1 MRALKIVESRPTELV
16 LSAQDAASLGSLGQQ
31 FASAS
36 TWWGAK
42 EENDEALPRS
52 VIQLTPAG
60 PETYWVTV
68 MNMVGVIRLPDA
80 QLEVTP
86 KIPEPHFLYLAELA
100 TLSPRTN
107 SSEVRVEADAS
118 FAEVLA
124 LWFLEDVEG
133 LIRRGLRPDYLA
145 FDDELPAVR
154 GHLKALE
161 TTVAIMQGQPV
172 AHCIFEEL
180 SEDAPLNRV
189 LKAACQRLASNQTL
203 RHSTRARAR
212 RASFRFRCTAMRPAD
227 LLVHVDRMSG
237 AYKSAVSLASLI
249 LRSLGVSLRLGVQ
262 SGIAFLI
269 RTPEL
274 IEEGL
279 RNIVSRAMPGV
290 SVNQQS
296 TPISKTG
303 LTMNPDLVFNEG
315 CAVGDIKYRTLGPDW
330 RRNDLYQAVAFA
342 AAFRTTHSVLLGFSG
357 HATSKIPQRVQ
368 VGEVHVQPVA
378 WCADADVSPAKSE
391 RMLQVELQRWWSA
404 INCPAPIRPGYQLA
418 GVTP

>member
-16 LSAQDAASLGSLGQQ
+16 LSAQDAASLRNLGQQ
-31 FASAS
+31 FASTS
-36 TWWGAK
+36 TWWGAN
-42 EENDEALPRS
+42 EGNDEALTRS

-60 PETYWVTV
+60 PESYWVTV

-86 KIPEPHFLYLAELA
+86 KIPEPHFLRLAERA

-107 SSEVRVEADAS
+107 SSQVSIEADAG

-124 LWFLEDVEG
+124 LWFLEDVEV
-133 LIRRGLRPDYLA
+133 LLRRGLRPDYLS

-154 GHLKALE
+154 GRLKAVQ
-161 TTVAIMQGQPV
+161 TTLAIMQGQPV
-172 AHCIFEEL
+172 AHCSFEEL

-203 RHSTRARAR
+203 RHSTRTRAR
-212 RASFRFRCTAMRPAD
+212 RASFRFQCTAMRPAD
-227 LLVHVDRMSG
+227 LLVQVDRMSG
-237 AYKSAVSLASLI
+237 AYKSAVSLAKLI

-262 SGIAFLI
+262 SGTAFLI

-279 RNIVSRAMPGV
+279 RNIVSRALPGV
-290 SVNQQS
+290 SVDKQA

-303 LTMNPDLVFNEG
+303 LTMNPDLVFNGG

-330 RRNDLYQAVAFA
+330 RRNDLYQVVAFA
-342 AAFRTTHSVLLGFSG
+342 AAFRTKHSVLLGFSQ
-357 HATSKIPQRVQ
+357 HVASNIPQRVQ
-368 VGEVHVQPVA
+368 VGDVHVQPVA
-378 WCADADVSPAKSE
+378 WCADADVSPAESE
-391 RMLQVELQRWWSA
+391 RMLHVELQRWWSA
-404 INCPAPIRPGYQLA
+404 VSYRAPLVLGASLLA
-418 GVTP
+418 